1 MIVIDPTWRYFLDVL
16 IASDL
21 RRPEELKKGKLY
33 YKIDINIFFFVYIV
47 YRMLSVLSTRML
59 QYIRARLC
67 EDLFNYLVNQSINQ
81 SKPSNR
87 CSSKLGS

>member
-33 YKIDINIFFFVYIV
+33 YKIDINIFF
-47 YRMLSVLSTRML
+47 
-59 QYIRARLC
+59 LC
-67 EDLFNYLVNQSINQ
+67 ILYTECYQYLVHVCYSI
-81 SKPSNR
+81 
-87 CSSKLGS
+87 